1 MMREFTSERRKPPLP
16 HQLRVSFGSLPPSLG
31 PAHAAV
37 HTFTSLSSLS
47 SFKTYITQPSQV
59 PAGFSS
65 DSYKPCSLPMA
76 RFRISWWSW
85 HSVRLAVASPWITST
100 RDYLCD
106 PNPVE
111 SPFPILLCSKATSS
125 SSKDGQVVGKLSSW
139 FHVLVCPAQIWL
151 INALA
156 GDLGPVLRT
165 CWLTQLINHSKH
177 SRGLTVCGFWRRL
190 FWIIDDCSHWQY
202 RFGVCP
208 GPNGLEDCRMP
219 RDK

>member
-37 HTFTSLSSLS
+37 HTFTSLSSSLS
-47 SFKTYITQPSQV
+47 SFETYITQPSQV
-59 PAGFSS
+59 PSGFSS

-111 SPFPILLCSKATSS
+111 SPFPIPTVFESHLQLLKGWTSGW
-125 SSKDGQVVGKLSSW
+125 KII
-139 FHVLVCPAQIWL
+139 LVIPRASVPFSD
-151 INALA
+151 LA
-156 GDLGPVLRT
+156 D
-165 CWLTQLINHSKH
+165 
-177 SRGLTVCGFWRRL
+177 
-190 FWIIDDCSHWQY
+190 
-202 RFGVCP
+202 
-208 GPNGLEDCRMP
+208 
-219 RDK
+219 